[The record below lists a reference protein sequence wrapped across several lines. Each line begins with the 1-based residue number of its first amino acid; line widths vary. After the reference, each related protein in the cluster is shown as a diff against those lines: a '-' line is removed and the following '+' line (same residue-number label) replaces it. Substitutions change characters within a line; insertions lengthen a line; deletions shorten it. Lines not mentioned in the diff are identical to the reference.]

1 MKRAFIT
8 FSEGDHYNKLTEYLK
23 QTLDKFSN
31 YDLVVYKL
39 KDLEDLFKVSE
50 SDWSGEGEVKQNS
63 QNFSQ
68 HNPIVYIYKIL
79 SCIKALEY
87 YDEIVWIDTDCIVN
101 HNIDDVWNRFKDVE
115 DYPLLPKYKNYMW
128 INSPHHISDVRDPDF
143 NKNGKEYFEIESVS
157 DDSFYLQA
165 CFMLI
170 NKNCLGFL
178 EEVVRHFDNFNAEL
192 FPCGDE
198 TIINLMLWK
207 YKKTNNL
214 GNNFLCSYYF
224 GYSLDLFIN
233 LNGPEEFTNLC
244 SLIPKDNNYNEIL
257 FFHGTKDI
265 EVTNYLTDKLMSRY

>member
-1 MKRAFIT
+1 MRRSFIT

-31 YDLVVYKL
+31 YDLIVYKL
-39 KDLEDLFKVSE
+39 KDFEDLFSLSD
-50 SDWSGEGEVKQNS
+50 SDWSSEGEVKQNIRG
-63 QNFSQ
+63 
-68 HNPIVYIYKIL
+68 HVYKIL
-79 SCIKALEY
+79 SCIKALDH

-101 HNIDDVWNRFKDVE
+101 HNIDDIWNKFKDVE

-128 INSPHHISDVRDPDF
+128 LNSPHHIADVRDPEF
-143 NKNGKEYFEIESVS
+143 NKKGKEYFGIESVS

-165 CFMLI
+165 CFMVI
-170 NKNCLGFL
+170 NKSCLGFL
-178 EEVVRHFDNFNAEL
+178 EEVVKHFDNFDAEL
-192 FPCGDE
+192 FPCSDE

-224 GYSLDLFIN
+224 GYLLDSFIN
-233 LNGPEEFTNLC
+233 LNGSEEFTNLG
-244 SLIPKDNNYNEIL
+244 SLVPKYNNYDEIL

-265 EVTNYLTDKLMSRY
+265 DVTHYLTDQLMKRY